1 MSKNLNALA
10 KELKIPVE
18 SLKQLIQDFDLEVSD
33 CISCNQEIKTNF
45 EKFAQ
50 DHQSFI
56 KDYSDDLSAKKTI
69 EDVANKAHQP
79 IEKIQQ
85 YINHQAPNIFENGY
99 FKTSVS
105 SFGIDK
111 KLGGNYQFIYDYFGT
126 KTALEQRDFIGYRD
140 VYFYIIDM
148 LEPFINPDQSQN
160 WGIEKAAGIVLYGP
174 PGSGKIFW
182 AKRIAEIIHYK
193 FEEIRHSYLK
203 TSFVNGKKTNFN
215 DFLLTILKREK
226 VLLFMENFEIMMQER
241 NPQESI
247 NSENEE
253 TKNIILHSI
262 EKFQQ
267 EDILMLGSAK
277 SFSQID
283 SEIIAPGR
291 FDVLIPVFPPN
302 VKERAEL
309 ILHYMLKELGE
320 NATLLK
326 ILQYN
331 KADQLPFWTDI
342 ARKMRVFSNTMV
354 VDFTQTLKKRLRTI
368 FLKNHDENIK
378 IDDNIIN
385 AALKEV
391 SGKLTSDYLNDV
403 QQFLQDVN
411 INSAEEFEVRITQL
425 VQELQFYMIKEK
437 QSRLIGFNTIE
448 NQDNKPE

>member
-1 MSKNLNALA
+1 MITS
-10 KELKIPVE
+10 
-18 SLKQLIQDFDLEVSD
+18 
-33 CISCNQEIKTNF
+33 
-45 EKFAQ
+45 EK
-50 DHQSFI
+50 
-56 KDYSDDLSAKKTI
+56 
-69 EDVANKAHQP
+69 
-79 IEKIQQ
+79 
-85 YINHQAPNIFENGY
+85 
-99 FKTSVS
+99 
-105 SFGIDK
+105 
-111 KLGGNYQFIYDYFGT
+111 
-126 KTALEQRDFIGYRD
+126 KTALEQHDFIGYRD
-140 VYFYIIDM
+140 VYFYILDM
-148 LEPFINPDQSQN
+148 LEPFINPDQTQN
-160 WGIEKAAGIVLYGP
+160 WGIEKAAGIILYGP

-203 TSFVNGKKTNFN
+203 TSFVNGKKTTFN

-226 VLLFMENFEIMMQER
+226 VLLFMENFEVMMQER
-241 NPQESI
+241 NAQESI

-267 EDILMLGSAK
+267 EEILMLGSAK
-277 SFSQID
+277 SFSMID

-309 ILHYMLKELGE
+309 ILHYMQKDLSED
-320 NATLLK
+320 ATLLK

-331 KADQLPFWTDI
+331 KAEQLPFWNDI
-342 ARKMRVFSNTMV
+342 AVKMRVFSNTMV
-354 VDFTQTLKKRLRTI
+354 VDFTQSLKKRLRTI

-385 AALKEV
+385 SALKEV
-391 SGKLTSDYLNDV
+391 AGKLTSDYLNDV

-411 INSAEEFEVRITQL
+411 INSADEFEDRISQL
-425 VQELQFYMIKEK
+425 TKELQFYMIKEK
-437 QSRLIGFNTIE
+437 PSRSIGFNTIE